1 MINSGPHYSPS
12 DDELVMFHF
21 GEDLG
26 PERMEVIAMA
36 ITEDPQMRRRYDE
49 LRRLLGASG
58 AALAVTEPAPDFEQR
73 LWRKLAPHLQTA
85 TKSRPLWLEWLLPG
99 LALAASLGLGIVIG
113 RQWQAPMVQA
123 VDAPIALDAAAPDR
137 VLAAHLAQHLGQTE
151 RLLRVAE
158 NGDSAGA
165 DPLAALLI
173 ESNRLYASA
182 AERAGKPALAQFLS
196 ELEPILRGLANGDDA
211 ALGGAAL
218 AREQIRSR
226 DLLYRLRALQ
236 TLQTAP
242 TQTL

>member
-1 MINSGPHYSPS
+1 MITSGPHFSPS

-26 PERMEVIAMA
+26 PERMEAIAMA
-36 ITEDPQMRRRYDE
+36 ITDDPRLQQRYQE

-58 AALAVTEPAPDFEQR
+58 AALAVAEPGPDFEQR
-73 LWRKLAPHLQTA
+73 LWRKLAPQLEPA
-85 TKSRPLWLEWLLPG
+85 AKRRPIWLEWLVPG
-99 LALAASLGLGIVIG
+99 LALAASLGMGIVIG
-113 RQWQAPMVQA
+113 RQWQPAAAP
-123 VDAPIALDAAAPDR
+123 DAPIALDAAAQDR
-137 VLAAHLAQHLGQTE
+137 VLAAHLARHLGQTE

-158 NGDSAGA
+158 NGDLTGA
-165 DPLAALLI
+165 DPLAAVLI

-196 ELEPILRGLANGDDA
+196 ELEPILRELANGDDA
-211 ALGGAAL
+211 DLGGTAL

-236 TLQTAP
+236 TLQATP